1 MKKVAVSLHATE
13 DFDPDI
19 IKGLKGLDYVHVDVM
34 DGKFVENKQN
44 YLNIFKIL
52 KENYDIPIIGHF
64 MVKNPLTYIDK
75 VIKYTDIFVFHYES
89 GEDIENIINKIK
101 KLDKKVGIAISP
113 DTTLLKIIPYL
124 NKIDLVLI
132 MSVNPGYSGQEFIWE
147 TPDKI
152 NLLYAYRH
160 QNNLNFEID
169 VDGGISP
176 ENAKLINVDILT
188 SASAI
193 LKAEDPNQIIKLL
206 KESDENNKKK

>member
-19 IKGLKGLDYVHVDVM
+19 IKSLKGLDYVHVDVM

-89 GEDIENIINKIK
+89 GGDIENIIKKIK
-101 KLDKKVGIAISP
+101 KLDKKV
-113 DTTLLKIIPYL
+113 
-124 NKIDLVLI
+124 
-132 MSVNPGYSGQEFIWE
+132 
-147 TPDKI
+147 
-152 NLLYAYRH
+152 
-160 QNNLNFEID
+160 
-169 VDGGISP
+169 
-176 ENAKLINVDILT
+176 
-188 SASAI
+188 
-193 LKAEDPNQIIKLL
+193 
-206 KESDENNKKK
+206 